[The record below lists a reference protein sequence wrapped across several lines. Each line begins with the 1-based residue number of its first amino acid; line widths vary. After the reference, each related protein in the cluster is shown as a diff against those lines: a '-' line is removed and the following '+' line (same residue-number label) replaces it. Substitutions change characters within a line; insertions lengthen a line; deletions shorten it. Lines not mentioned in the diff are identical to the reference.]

1 MTVDRFLFHVAL
13 GRVMDIAGKKRR
25 KNSLGKLRD
34 SILLCVSE
42 RNCLDFGLRV
52 VDYYMQIQGTA
63 LERPVC
69 SLRVIQSVNM
79 CYKMDAQYIEY
90 WTMCSQH
97 ATHHFIGSAHKS
109 TWFTS
114 LCSHISFFVRCE
126 KEIDSLGRG

>member
-79 CYKMDAQYIEY
+79 IIRWTPSIEY
-90 WTMCSQH
+90 WTMFSH
-97 ATHHFIGSAHKS
+97 ATHHFIVLAAHRTNPLGSP
-109 TWFTS
+109 
-114 LCSHISFFVRCE
+114 LCS
-126 KEIDSLGRG
+126 L